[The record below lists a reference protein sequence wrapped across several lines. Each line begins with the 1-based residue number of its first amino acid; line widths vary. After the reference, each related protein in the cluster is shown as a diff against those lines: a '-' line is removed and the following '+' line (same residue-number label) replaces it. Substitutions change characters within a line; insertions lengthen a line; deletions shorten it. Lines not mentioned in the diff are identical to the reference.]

1 MLFRPHDI
9 PALALS
15 DGDPHGRINEET
27 LLFAARYSHPNML
40 SKLLKR
46 SNQQITGAVLEAAAR
61 NVNGIA
67 TLTWLLGRLFD
78 PAVITPGLVV
88 GATQNA
94 RHGGDFISYLQS
106 GYPCQTRAAVN
117 EKVVLAA
124 AFSRQISFL
133 DMLEQRYSV
142 TVTEEHRSIARLRH
156 ASLANDLRTVQDLL
170 ATSVHPDYPDGA
182 GRTPLRLANKRGFLK
197 IVRALIGTGRVD
209 VNAQD
214 DLGQTPLLVA
224 VLHEHHDLIYPLME
238 AGADHNLKDSCR
250 DTPYLVAEKA
260 GDYISLRRFR
270 EAAKLRAVRET
281 EK

>member
-1 MLFRPHDI
+1 
-9 PALALS
+9 
-15 DGDPHGRINEET
+15 
-27 LLFAARYSHPNML
+27 
-40 SKLLKR
+40 
-46 SNQQITGAVLEAAAR
+46 
-61 NVNGIA
+61 
-67 TLTWLLGRLFD
+67 
-78 PAVITPGLVV
+78 
-88 GATQNA
+88 
-94 RHGGDFISYLQS
+94 
-106 GYPCQTRAAVN
+106 
-117 EKVVLAA
+117 
-124 AFSRQISFL
+124 
-133 DMLEQRYSV
+133 MLEQRYSV

-170 ATSVHPDYPDGA
+170 ATSVNPDYPDGA

-224 VLHEHHDLIYPLME
+224 ILHEHHDLIYPLME

-250 DTPYLVAEKA
+250 DTHYLVAEKA